1 MFQFPVKRGS
11 REEILRAVKDLEG
24 KGFRQVSDIVQVVHN
39 KRVEFADD
47 YKYSKFI
54 VKMEGDSK

>member
-11 REEILRAVKDLEG
+11 RDEILKAVEDLEAR
-24 KGFRQVSDIVQVVHN
+24 GFRRVSDIVQVVHN
-39 KRVEFADD
+39 KRVEFADE

>member
-1 MFQFPVKRGS
+1 MFQFPVQRGS
-11 REEILRAVKDLEG
+11 REEILQAVEDLEG

-54 VKMEGDSK
+54 VKMEGESK

>member
-11 REEILRAVKDLEG
+11 REEILQAVKDLEG
-24 KGFRQVSDIVQVVHN
+24 KGFRQVSDIVQVVHD
-39 KRVEFADD
+39 KRVEFADE

>member
-11 REEILRAVKDLEG
+11 REEILQAVEDLEG
-24 KGFRQVSDIVQVVHN
+24 KGFRRVSDIVQVVHN

>member
-11 REEILRAVKDLEG
+11 REEILQAVKDLEG
-24 KGFRQVSDIVQVVHN
+24 KGFRQVSDIVQVVHD
-39 KRVEFADD
+39 KRVEFADE

-54 VKMEGDSK
+54 VKMEGNSK